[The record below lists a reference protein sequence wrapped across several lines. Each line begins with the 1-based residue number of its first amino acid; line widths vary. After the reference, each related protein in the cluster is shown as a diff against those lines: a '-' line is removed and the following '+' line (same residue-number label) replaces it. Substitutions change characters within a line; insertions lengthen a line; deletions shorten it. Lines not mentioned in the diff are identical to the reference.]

1 MKKLQ
6 LFDQNHGL
14 STLQKCQ
21 FCLLFKSMFILSRK
35 ACLLTRTSPY
45 TFSGCILHKTKR
57 SKNFKVSTK
66 TMDHGPKRWTL
77 CKNANFVGFWN
88 RCVFLFKKACLLS
101 KTSKIIFSRF
111 FFTIYDMGIRGGTR
125 GYRGLQG
132 VTRGY
137 KRLQGVTGGYKGL
150 QGVTGGDKGLQGVT
164 KDYTNFFLTTRFPD
178 TFSWFILH
186 KNQSW
191 RNL

>member
-14 STLQKCQ
+14 SPLQKCQ

-35 ACLLTRTSPY
+35 ACLLTRTSPN

-66 TMDHGPKRWTL
+66 TLDHGPKPWTL

-88 RCVFLFKKACLLS
+88 RSFSCSERLVCYQKRRKSFFHDL
-101 KTSKIIFSRF
+101 FSRSM
-111 FFTIYDMGIRGGTR
+111 TWEYRGIQGVTR
-125 GYRGLQG
+125 GYRGLQEA
-132 VTRGY
+132 TRVDRGWQ
-137 KRLQGVTGGYKGL
+137 RIIET
-150 QGVTGGDKGLQGVT
+150 
-164 KDYTNFFLTTRFPD
+164 FF
-178 TFSWFILH
+178 
-186 KNQSW
+186 
-191 RNL
+191 